1 MGKTSG
7 NKHTSRTILYVSG
20 VNYIRCCAVQKEERK
35 ALEAVPP
42 TFEDNTEILN
52 SENKGRREEGSE
64 GLSLPQVSSQLPESH
79 PLLLPVVQTVTQDFN
94 SESILH
100 GLQLAARASLYVN
113 VKSDPTNYCLVT
125 TTKSQRRKTR
135 LCRRRL
141 TRTISIATDQFISV
155 FLLRSKSVP
164 ETLLLLLLEV
174 GVVKLAKSI

>member
-1 MGKTSG
+1 MGKMGG

-20 VNYIRCCAVQKEERK
+20 VNYFRCCAVQKEEREG
-35 ALEAVPP
+35 LEAVPP

-64 GLSLPQVSSQLPESH
+64 GLSLPKVSSQLPESH

-100 GLQLAARASLYVN
+100 SLQLAARASLYVN
-113 VKSDPTNYCLVT
+113 AKSDPT

-135 LCRRRL
+135 LCRRPL